1 MCDQKGWDEV
11 AGGVKKEEMMRK
23 WEEKEGK
30 EKGSSRQQ
38 VTIPRGCRSFPST
51 TYFLILLPKILNF
64 LSRFYKTND
73 M

>member
-1 MCDQKGWDEV
+1 MKWGSR
-11 AGGVKKEEMMRK
+11 GSKKEEMMRE

-51 TYFLILLPKILNF
+51 TYFLKLYTSKEVNF
-64 LSRFYKTND
+64 LRRPHKTSE

>member
-1 MCDQKGWDEV
+1 MKWGSR
-11 AGGVKKEEMMRK
+11 GSKKEEMMRE

-38 VTIPRGCRSFPST
+38 VTIPRGCRSFSST
-51 TYFLILLPKILNF
+51 TYFLKLLPKILNI
-64 LSRFYKTND
+64 LSRFHKTTD

>member
-1 MCDQKGWDEV
+1 MRKWEE
-11 AGGVKKEEMMRK
+11 KEEMMRR

-51 TYFLILLPKILNF
+51 TDFLKLLPKVL
-64 LSRFYKTND
+64 KG
-73 M
+73 

>member
-1 MCDQKGWDEV
+1 
-11 AGGVKKEEMMRK
+11 MRK
-23 WEEKEGK
+23 REEKEGK

-51 TYFLILLPKILNF
+51 TDFLKLLPKVLNF
-64 LSRFYKTND
+64 LRRFHKTND

>member
-1 MCDQKGWDEV
+1 
-11 AGGVKKEEMMRK
+11 MRK

-51 TYFLILLPKILNF
+51 TYFLKLLPKVLNILR
-64 LSRFYKTND
+64 RFHKTNN